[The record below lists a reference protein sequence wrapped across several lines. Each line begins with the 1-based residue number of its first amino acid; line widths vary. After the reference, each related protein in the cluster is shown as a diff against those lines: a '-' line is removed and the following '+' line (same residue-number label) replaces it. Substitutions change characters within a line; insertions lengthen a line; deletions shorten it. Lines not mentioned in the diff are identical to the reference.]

1 MSKNVDALNDVRRK
15 INEVLTKSDQRIV
28 VGWRPGLE
36 QERKEGDVW
45 ETSDGSEWTVKNGIR
60 QKVTKLDTAKTPWW
74 CPHCSKPL
82 NHRIDVKFYHTR
94 GYCLDCH
101 TKTET
106 EIRRLGKWE
115 EYERSLL
122 LRNYTATLVDKIAEL
137 KNYYETI
144 TAPEIIHA
152 DEQEKRIL
160 MVEKWDV
167 DINKIKEDLKEEVSR
182 LEILLEE
189 ALQQNEDLV
198 DTLTM
203 PIKDYVNVLIGK
215 GETSNEQG
223 S

>member
-1 MSKNVDALNDVRRK
+1 
-15 INEVLTKSDQRIV
+15 
-28 VGWRPGLE
+28 
-36 QERKEGDVW
+36 
-45 ETSDGSEWTVKNGIR
+45 
-60 QKVTKLDTAKTPWW
+60 
-74 CPHCSKPL
+74 
-82 NHRIDVKFYHTR
+82 
-94 GYCLDCH
+94 
-101 TKTET
+101 
-106 EIRRLGKWE
+106 
-115 EYERSLL
+115 
-122 LRNYTATLVDKIAEL
+122 
-137 KNYYETI
+137 
-144 TAPEIIHA
+144 
-152 DEQEKRIL
+152 